1 MIGFP
6 FDSHVTFESDGTPV
20 YDRAITSAP
29 LRKLIAKLL
38 TDGVLPNP
46 STNLQVEAGSGMNV
60 VVNPGFAICAG
71 GLKLEENQRTLAI
84 QAADSNYDRI
94 DTVVLR
100 WNDNDS
106 ERICDLYIVEGIPAA
121 SPLRPELT
129 RTESIWELGLADL
142 FINKNSSAIS
152 NQRITD
158 TRYETARCGI
168 ISAISE
174 FDTTTL
180 YQQVQ
185 ADLAGFK
192 ASEQADFIAW
202 FDDIKG
208 QLSEDAA
215 GNLQKQIGTLEA
227 LKTEVKT
234 NLVNALNWVVDKTSG
249 VIAKLGSADIS
260 KIGDGTVTGAIVN
273 NKEAIE
279 DVSQSLTY
287 INDSKRA
294 YIRLGLPNV
303 AADAKAVCDYINK
316 NYLMGQI
323 TPMYSIEFDVVASNV
338 EWFSGV
344 LSTDSNVNSSARTVW
359 GIVQKR
365 SISADNSTLYKYF
378 GAGASPVGSVRVIDE
393 TIADPMFCES
403 IPGRNQI
410 TNFLYV
416 NLSDRNSD
424 VNKIHYF
431 GSDNPA
437 TAFTNSPYTAGP
449 FYGYRVVRWCSES
462 ANTYHLVTVEL
473 HEQYPVSGR
482 VWSNTYDINN
492 GTWHGWKCNQ
502 GNTFIDVGTILK
514 GATTIS
520 AGATVTYAAERD
532 CFVNVSAYAHGSGQN
547 TKIYI
552 NNVCIFNPYT
562 NNGDNAGLVIVDKTV
577 PLKTGQTIKIENG
590 TYTTSAYAIFAAF

>member
-1 MIGFP
+1 MSSKTTNLNLTKPSEDEFYDINVQNENMDIIDREINGLKQPAYEVSTAMSDLNSGEMITVAFGKIAKAVSTLI
-6 FDSHVTFESDGTPV
+6 SH
-20 YDRAITSAP
+20 ITSKATSSV
-29 LRKLIAKLL
+29 LGHVKLSDSTSSTSAS
-38 TDGVLPNP
+38 TAGV
-46 STNLQVEAGSGMNV
+46 
-60 VVNPGFAICAG
+60 
-71 GLKLEENQRTLAI
+71 
-84 QAADSNYDRI
+84 AA
-94 DTVVLR
+94 TPKAVK
-100 WNDNDS
+100 
-106 ERICDLYIVEGIPAA
+106 AA
-121 SPLRPELT
+121 
-129 RTESIWELGLADL
+129 
-142 FINKNSSAIS
+142 
-152 NQRITD
+152 
-158 TRYETARCGI
+158 Y
-168 ISAISE
+168 
-174 FDTTTL
+174 
-180 YQQVQ
+180 
-185 ADLAGFK
+185 DLANSNTK
-192 ASEQADFIAW
+192 
-202 FDDIKG
+202 K
-208 QLSEDAA
+208 
-215 GNLQKQIGTLEA
+215 IGT
-227 LKTEVKT
+227 T
-234 NLVNALNWVVDKTSG
+234 
-249 VIAKLGSADIS
+249 DIS
-260 KIGDGTVTGAIVN
+260 GIGDGTVTGAIAE
-273 NKEAIE
+273 NKDAIE
-279 DVSQSLTY
+279 DVTQSLNNSKKTY
-287 INDSKRA
+287 INLA
-294 YIRLGLPNV
+294 LPNV

-323 TPMYSIEFDVVASNV
+323 TPMYSIEFDVVASNAD
-338 EWFSGV
+338 WFSGV

-492 GTWHGWKCNQ
+492 GTWYGWKCNQ
-502 GNTFIDVGTILK
+502 GNTFIDVGTVLK
-514 GATTIS
+514 GTTTIS
-520 AGATVTYAAERD
+520 AGVTVTYTATRD
-532 CFVNVSAYAHGSGQN
+532 CFVNVAAYAHGSGQN

-552 NNVCIFNPYT
+552 NNVCIFSPYT
-562 NNGDNAGLVIVDKTV
+562 NNGSDAGLVIVDKTV

-590 TYTTSAYAIFAAF
+590 TYTNSAYAIFAAF

>member
-38 TDGVLPNP
+38 TDGILPNP

-142 FINKNSSAIS
+142 FVNKNSSAIS

-192 ASEQADFIAW
+192 ASEQADFITW
-202 FDDIKG
+202 FNDIKG

-215 GNLQKQIGTLEA
+215 GNLQKQIGTLES
-227 LKTEVKT
+227 LKTEVKN

-279 DVSQSLTY
+279 DVSQSLTNL
-287 INDSKRA
+287 NDSKKT
-294 YIRLGLPNV
+294 YLRLVLPNL
-303 AADAKAVCDYINK
+303 AADAKTVCDYINK
-316 NYLMGQI
+316 NYLLGQLSPA
-323 TPMYSIEFDVVASNV
+323 TTVDFDVVASNAD
-338 EWFSGV
+338 WFTGT
-344 LSTDSNVNSSARTVW
+344 LSTDSTALVAGRTVW
-359 GIVQKR
+359 GIVQQR
-365 SISADNSTLYKYF
+365 TSSAENSTLYKYF
-378 GAGASPVGSVRVIDE
+378 ASGTGGAGSVSPFKSYDQGYAQGVTD
-393 TIADPMFCES
+393 ADNRANANS
-403 IPGRNQI
+403 
-410 TNFLYV
+410 TNYKTGY
-416 NLSDRNSD
+416 NNGYNAGKSD
-424 VNKIHYF
+424 
-431 GSDNPA
+431 GA
-437 TAFTNSPYTAGP
+437 LTG
-449 FYGYRVVRWCSES
+449 
-462 ANTYHLVTVEL
+462 
-473 HEQYPVSGR
+473 VSGCCIAGWR
-482 VWSNTYDINN
+482 SIDAYSNNQWVSGWTGVNPNYFTVNGYGIVPKRNFTATVYWQGYNKRDIDFYSNGVMGHRDN
-492 GTWHGWKCNQ
+492 GTSMNGVKMNFYAGTQCGFKTNDS
-502 GNTFIDVGTILK
+502 GDGSLGAGFIVL
-514 GATTIS
+514 
-520 AGATVTYAAERD
+520 
-532 CFVNVSAYAHGSGQN
+532 N
-547 TKIYI
+547 
-552 NNVCIFNPYT
+552 
-562 NNGDNAGLVIVDKTV
+562 
-577 PLKTGQTIKIENG
+577 
-590 TYTTSAYAIFAAF
+590 

>member
-38 TDGVLPNP
+38 TDGILPNP

-142 FINKNSSAIS
+142 FVNKNSSAIS

-192 ASEQADFIAW
+192 ASEQADFITW
-202 FDDIKG
+202 FNDIKG

-215 GNLQKQIGTLEA
+215 GNLQKQIGTLES
-227 LKTEVKT
+227 LKTEVKN

-279 DVSQSLTY
+279 DVSQSLT
-287 INDSKRA
+287 N
-294 YIRLGLPNV
+294 
-303 AADAKAVCDYINK
+303 
-316 NYLMGQI
+316 
-323 TPMYSIEFDVVASNV
+323 
-338 EWFSGV
+338 
-344 LSTDSNVNSSARTVW
+344 
-359 GIVQKR
+359 
-365 SISADNSTLYKYF
+365 
-378 GAGASPVGSVRVIDE
+378 
-393 TIADPMFCES
+393 
-403 IPGRNQI
+403 
-410 TNFLYV
+410 
-416 NLSDRNSD
+416 
-424 VNKIHYF
+424 
-431 GSDNPA
+431 
-437 TAFTNSPYTAGP
+437 
-449 FYGYRVVRWCSES
+449 
-462 ANTYHLVTVEL
+462 
-473 HEQYPVSGR
+473 
-482 VWSNTYDINN
+482 
-492 GTWHGWKCNQ
+492 
-502 GNTFIDVGTILK
+502 
-514 GATTIS
+514 
-520 AGATVTYAAERD
+520 
-532 CFVNVSAYAHGSGQN
+532 
-547 TKIYI
+547 
-552 NNVCIFNPYT
+552 
-562 NNGDNAGLVIVDKTV
+562 
-577 PLKTGQTIKIENG
+577 IENG
-590 TYTTSAYAIFAAF
+590 QINFVSTINVGANSLLKRNDIVFGSFEFNFKTGYPFTGNVKIGDLPFSCIGNSYTGVAWVSSSNQCVSVYVKGNALYMQSLITVPENTAIRGFIIYYT

>member
-1 MIGFP
+1 MGF
-6 FDSHVTFESDGTPV
+6 TKKTWKNRIAEYINRRLITMEDG
-20 YDRAITSAP
+20 
-29 LRKLIAKLL
+29 
-38 TDGVLPNP
+38 
-46 STNLQVEAGSGMNV
+46 STNLVTVARDEGTISQEGDAFNAANMND
-60 VVNPGFAICAG
+60 
-71 GLKLEENQRTLAI
+71 LE
-84 QAADSNYDRI
+84 DRI
-94 DTVVLR
+94 
-100 WNDNDS
+100 
-106 ERICDLYIVEGIPAA
+106 EA
-121 SPLRPELT
+121 
-129 RTESIWELGLADL
+129 
-142 FINKNSSAIS
+142 
-152 NQRITD
+152 
-158 TRYETARCGI
+158 
-168 ISAISE
+168 E
-174 FDTTTL
+174 F
-180 YQQVQ
+180 
-185 ADLAGFK
+185 
-192 ASEQADFIAW
+192 
-202 FDDIKG
+202 
-208 QLSEDAA
+208 
-215 GNLQKQIGTLEA
+215 N
-227 LKTEVKT
+227 EVT
-234 NLVNALNWVVDKTSG
+234 
-249 VIAKLGSADIS
+249 
-260 KIGDGTVTGAIVN
+260 
-273 NKEAIE
+273 
-279 DVSQSLTY
+279 QSLTN
-287 INDSKRA
+287 INNSKKT
-294 YIRLGLPNV
+294 YLRLVLQNV
-303 AADAKAVCDYINK
+303 AADTKAVCDYINK

-323 TPMYSIEFDVVASNV
+323 TPMHSVEFDVIASNS

-482 VWSNTYDINN
+482 VWSNTYDINI
-492 GTWHGWKCNQ
+492 GTWYGWKCNQ
-502 GNTFIDVGTILK
+502 GNTFIDVGTVLK
-514 GATTIS
+514 GTTTIS
-520 AGATVTYAAERD
+520 AGATVTYTATRD

-552 NNVCIFNPYT
+552 DNVHVFNPYT
-562 NNGDNAGLVIVDKTV
+562 NNGDNAGLMIVDKTV

-590 TYTTSAYAIFAAF
+590 TYTTSSYAIFAAF

>member
-38 TDGVLPNP
+38 TDGILPNP

-60 VVNPGFAICAG
+60 VVNSGFAICAG

-192 ASEQADFIAW
+192 ASEQADFITW
-202 FDDIKG
+202 FNDIKG

-215 GNLQKQIGTLEA
+215 GNLQKQIGTLES

-234 NLVNALNWVVDKTSG
+234 NLVNALNWVVDKVSG

-279 DVSQSLTY
+279 DVSQGLTNINTYVGKDKKLHFVDSSGADTVLPFNSYDDGRIQGRNDVIGSPNSYGLYTKAQYDANKVTYKSGNYNTGLNGETWRSTSFNTGFSTIIALQINCWNDEGNGYFNAFKNVRISGGKVSLDFY
-287 INDSKRA
+287 
-294 YIRLGLPNV
+294 
-303 AADAKAVCDYINK
+303 AAD
-316 NYLMGQI
+316 
-323 TPMYSIEFDVVASNV
+323 
-338 EWFSGV
+338 
-344 LSTDSNVNSSARTVW
+344 
-359 GIVQKR
+359 
-365 SISADNSTLYKYF
+365 
-378 GAGASPVGSVRVIDE
+378 
-393 TIADPMFCES
+393 
-403 IPGRNQI
+403 
-410 TNFLYV
+410 YV
-416 NLSDRNSD
+416 NNYVQWL
-424 VNKIHYF
+424 
-431 GSDNPA
+431 A
-437 TAFTNSPYTAGP
+437 
-449 FYGYRVVRWCSES
+449 
-462 ANTYHLVTVEL
+462 
-473 HEQYPVSGR
+473 
-482 VWSNTYDINN
+482 
-492 GTWHGWKCNQ
+492 
-502 GNTFIDVGTILK
+502 VGK
-514 GATTIS
+514 
-520 AGATVTYAAERD
+520 
-532 CFVNVSAYAHGSGQN
+532 
-547 TKIYI
+547 
-552 NNVCIFNPYT
+552 
-562 NNGDNAGLVIVDKTV
+562 
-577 PLKTGQTIKIENG
+577 
-590 TYTTSAYAIFAAF
+590 

>member
-46 STNLQVEAGSGMNV
+46 STNLQVESGSGMNV

-260 KIGDGTVTGAIVN
+260 KIGDGTLTGAIVN

-279 DVSQSLTY
+279 DVSQSLNKLNEGIFEEPDQIKYLYNYTSAMQKVFEY
-287 INDSKRA
+287 ECEETGIYVINISGDDFFTHCFITDKRYETQIA
-294 YIRLGLPNV
+294 AMSNNGV
-303 AADAKAVCDYINK
+303 ATKIQCTNQYK
-316 NYLMGQI
+316 
-323 TPMYSIEFDVVASNV
+323 MYKGHKYNIELWNATF
-338 EWFSGV
+338 
-344 LSTDSNVNSSARTVW
+344 
-359 GIVQKR
+359 QM
-365 SISADNSTLYKYF
+365 YKY
-378 GAGASPVGSVRVIDE
+378 
-393 TIADPMFCES
+393 
-403 IPGRNQI
+403 
-410 TNFLYV
+410 
-416 NLSDRNSD
+416 
-424 VNKIHYF
+424 
-431 GSDNPA
+431 
-437 TAFTNSPYTAGP
+437 
-449 FYGYRVVRWCSES
+449 
-462 ANTYHLVTVEL
+462 
-473 HEQYPVSGR
+473 
-482 VWSNTYDINN
+482 
-492 GTWHGWKCNQ
+492 
-502 GNTFIDVGTILK
+502 
-514 GATTIS
+514 
-520 AGATVTYAAERD
+520 
-532 CFVNVSAYAHGSGQN
+532 
-547 TKIYI
+547 
-552 NNVCIFNPYT
+552 
-562 NNGDNAGLVIVDKTV
+562 
-577 PLKTGQTIKIENG
+577 
-590 TYTTSAYAIFAAF
+590 

>member
-142 FINKNSSAIS
+142 FVNKNSSAIS

-192 ASEQADFIAW
+192 ASEQADFITW
-202 FDDIKG
+202 FNDIKG

-215 GNLQKQIGTLEA
+215 GNLQKQIGTLES

-234 NLVNALNWVVDKTSG
+234 NLVNALNWVVDKMSG
-249 VIAKLGSADIS
+249 VITKLGSADIS

-279 DVSQSLTY
+279 DVSQSL
-287 INDSKRA
+287 I
-294 YIRLGLPNV
+294 PNYETT
-303 AADAKAVCDYINK
+303 K
-316 NYLMGQI
+316 
-323 TPMYSIEFDVVASNV
+323 T
-338 EWFSGV
+338 V
-344 LSTDSNVNSSARTVW
+344 LS
-359 GIVQKR
+359 
-365 SISADNSTLYKYF
+365 DNSKASYTKKYVVNKDSWF
-378 GAGASPVGSVRVIDE
+378 ACDHQSYNGYSWGNVFVNDIRVAGFRAMPIDEAHYAYSSTTFFAPKGSTIIINGAGGM
-393 TIADPMFCES
+393 T
-403 IPGRNQI
+403 
-410 TNFLYV
+410 
-416 NLSDRNSD
+416 
-424 VNKIHYF
+424 
-431 GSDNPA
+431 
-437 TAFTNSPYTAGP
+437 
-449 FYGYRVVRWCSES
+449 
-462 ANTYHLVTVEL
+462 
-473 HEQYPVSGR
+473 
-482 VWSNTYDINN
+482 
-492 GTWHGWKCNQ
+492 
-502 GNTFIDVGTILK
+502 
-514 GATTIS
+514 
-520 AGATVTYAAERD
+520 
-532 CFVNVSAYAHGSGQN
+532 VNVSEIG
-547 TKIYI
+547 
-552 NNVCIFNPYT
+552 
-562 NNGDNAGLVIVDKTV
+562 
-577 PLKTGQTIKIENG
+577 
-590 TYTTSAYAIFAAF
+590 